1 MRGGDLMNRQDL
13 PDIMRGLRRAP
24 LHSDATAAFGCDDG
38 EAAVERALP
47 HRPPFLF
54 VDRVVGFD
62 PERRTLLARR
72 YVDPS
77 DPIFRGHF
85 PGAPVFPAALQIE
98 AIGQACLCL
107 WSLAVNGGQP
117 THLGL
122 RVTRVEQAQFLS
134 PVLPD
139 QTMQLHAQ
147 LLAADELLVTAAGQ
161 VFVEDRLCSVLIIN
175 VAIVDG

>member
-1 MRGGDLMNRQDL
+1 MRCGAARCT
-13 PDIMRGLRRAP
+13 RLRRPSWMPASGRPWLRAP
-24 LHSDATAAFGCDDG
+24 CLTGT
-38 EAAVERALP
+38 
-47 HRPPFLF
+47 PFLF
-54 VDRVVGFD
+54 VDRVVSFD
-62 PERRTLLARR
+62 PEGRTLLAERHIDR
-72 YVDPS
+72 D

-85 PGAPVFPAALQIE
+85 PAAPVFPAALQIE

-107 WSLAVNGGQP
+107 WSLAENGGRP

-139 QTMQLHAQ
+139 QTMLLHAK

-161 VFVEDRLCSVLIIN
+161 VFVGDRLCAVLVIN

>member
-1 MRGGDLMNRQDL
+1 MNARAIPQ
-13 PDIMRGLRRAP
+13 IMHELRRGP
-24 LHSDATAAFGCDDG
+24 LHPASAAALAARER
-38 EAAVERALP
+38 EAVVARILP
-47 HRPPFLF
+47 HRHPFLF
-54 VDRVVGFD
+54 VDRVVSFD
-62 PERRTLLARR
+62 PEGRTLLAERH
-72 YVDPS
+72 VDPG

-85 PGAPVFPAALQIE
+85 PAAPVFPAALQIE

-107 WSLAVNGGQP
+107 WSLAENGGRP

-139 QTMQLHAQ
+139 QTMLLHAK

-161 VFVEDRLCSVLIIN
+161 VFVGERLCAVLVIN